1 MLLLHYS
8 LKNGLH
14 VEDLDVAY
22 TQFTNLVGPVSAAL
36 FGIGLLSAGLSSSS
50 VGTMSGD
57 IIMQG
62 FIRMHIPL
70 YLRRFITMIPPLVI
84 IALGVNPT
92 YALVMS
98 QVVLSFGIAFAL
110 VPLIMFTSNK
120 KIMGAL
126 VNHRITTF
134 IAWIIAA
141 LVIVF
146 KYLLTVS
153 NICRVMRKGYSNF
166 NLEYPFFHYLY

>member
-1 MLLLHYS
+1 PAD
-8 LKNGLH
+8 KRPIPNK
-14 VEDLDVAY
+14 
-22 TQFTNLVGPVSAAL
+22 
-36 FGIGLLSAGLSSSS
+36 AGLSSSS

-98 QVVLSFGIAFAL
+98 QVGICIRMKPCIIISPDI
-110 VPLIMFTSNK
+110 VPTEELD
-120 KIMGAL
+120 
-126 VNHRITTF
+126 
-134 IAWIIAA
+134 
-141 LVIVF
+141 
-146 KYLLTVS
+146 
-153 NICRVMRKGYSNF
+153 
-166 NLEYPFFHYLY
+166 

>member
-1 MLLLHYS
+1 MIIAGAINASMLIVAAALFF
-8 LKNGLH
+8 KNGLH
-14 VEDLDVAY
+14 VEDLDVAFN
-22 TQFTNLVGPVSAAL
+22 QFSNLVGPVSAAL

-110 VPLIMFTSNK
+110 VPLIMFTSSKNY
-120 KIMGAL
+120 GAL

-134 IAWIIAA
+134 IAWIIAV
-141 LVIVF
+141 LVIILNIF
-146 KYLLTVS
+146 LLYQTFV
-153 NICRVMRKGYSNF
+153 V
-166 NLEYPFFHYLY
+166 

>member
-1 MLLLHYS
+1 M
-8 LKNGLH
+8 H
-14 VEDLDVAY
+14 VEDLDVAFN
-22 TQFTNLVGPVSAAL
+22 QFSNLVGPASVAL

-110 VPLIMFTSNK
+110 VPLIMFTSSK

-134 IAWIIAA
+134 IAWII
-141 LVIVF
+141 VCTRYRF
-146 KYLLTVS
+146 KYFLTVS
-153 NICRVMRKGYSNF
+153 NIYRVMKKGIPIKNGI
-166 NLEYPFFHYLY
+166 PF